1 MTDNNQQSSTNNSLL
16 TIHVDGVAYKV
27 DPTDNLLA
35 GVLSNKLNLPY
46 FCWHPSMGSVG
57 ACRQCAVTVFSDES
71 QSNGRLA
78 MACMT
83 PVTDGMHIGLG
94 DDYSSAFREQVI
106 AAMMTNHPHDCPVCA
121 EGGECHLQ
129 DMTVMTGH
137 SVREYKGDKRTFV
150 NQDLGPN
157 VGHEMNRC
165 ITCYRCVRFYK
176 DYAGGT
182 DFGVYGSRNQ
192 VCFGRQ
198 QDGVLESEFAG
209 NLIEVCPTGVF
220 TDKAFSAHY
229 SRKWDLQSAP
239 SICKGCSV
247 GCNLSVGERYGSVR
261 RVVNRYNDN
270 INGYF
275 LCDRGR
281 FGFSYVNA
289 SDRINHT
296 QGIKFTDNS
305 PTEQVTAKDVHI
317 SLAKYKAEQFI
328 AIGSPRASLETNT
341 TLKHLFSAKHFC
353 AGLTQAQ
360 MHMLKI
366 NQRLNRQA
374 KIANIKQIE
383 QADLVIVLGEDVT
396 QTAPRIALA
405 IRQSVRNASLLIAD
419 RLRIPR
425 WQDEAVRTAAGKVL
439 SPLFISAINASKL
452 DDVATAVNYSNS
464 DDIAQIIAAISTKLT
479 NENAQL
485 NSLSTEQ
492 QSFVEQ
498 IVAALATAQNPLIV
512 SGHSLDNPEILA
524 QCLQLNSQHK
534 NKFSFAIMSEHANS
548 MGLANLIDDDTL
560 SLEQVIEQVSLTNQS
575 EKPNQNGQASSLCIV
590 ENELSNLTSVQQH
603 QLLSSATTIL
613 AIDHNETIVTKHAD
627 VILPAATFSESQGLL
642 VNYQGLVQCFYPAFA
657 PKLPILASWRYVQ
670 MIDGVL
676 GKGELKDVTTDST
689 QNLNSGI
696 NQCWSVLN
704 RIEEHFPNTEAFI
717 AEQFLLKTA
726 RQSHRASGRTAMM
739 ANQTVHEAKATIDGN
754 SNYNF
759 SMEGG
764 NVNSTSAMPFTWA
777 PGWNSNQSISKY
789 QQQVGGPL
797 INAAPIVNIFDP
809 NADDEPIASTFA
821 TEPDSLDGQSLDTR
835 ADNINENALTIYP
848 AKHIF
853 GNDYLGLKGSEFKLT
868 APIPY
873 IQVTTLTAQKYN
885 ITDCQYID
893 INIDGRAFICELII
907 TAQHAEHSA
916 TLYLNEQAS
925 EMFELSDV
933 SIKPASSMQ
942 IDAFKHKLRDDL
954 ATIETQQQQQ
964 LAAIKQNDQFIPI
977 RLMAG
982 GLDDG

>member
-1 MTDNNQQSSTNNSLL
+1 MTDNNQASAANNSLI
-16 TIHVDGVAYKV
+16 TIHVDGVAYQV
-27 DPTDNLLA
+27 DPIDNLLA

-71 QSNGRLA
+71 RSNGRLA

-182 DFGVYGSRNQ
+182 DFGVYGSRNK

-261 RVVNRYNDN
+261 RVVNRYNDT

-289 SDRINHT
+289 SDRITNTH
-296 QGIKFTDNS
+296 GIKLGVNS
-305 PTEQVTAKDVHI
+305 STTHASVKDIHI
-317 SLAKYKAEQFI
+317 SLAKYKAEKFI

-341 TLKHLFSAKHFC
+341 ALKHLFSSKHFC

-360 MHMLKI
+360 MQMLKI
-366 NQRLNRQA
+366 NQQLNAQA
-374 KIANIKQIE
+374 KIANVKQIE
-383 QADLVIVLGEDVT
+383 QADLVIVFGEDVT

-405 IRQSVRNASLLIAD
+405 IRQAVRNASLVIAD

-425 WQDEAVRTAAGKVL
+425 WQDEAVRTAAGKAL

-464 DDIAQIIAAISTKLT
+464 NDIALIINAISTKLGH
-479 NENAQL
+479 ENTQL
-485 NSLSTEQ
+485 NSLNDEQ
-492 QSFVEQ
+492 LSFVEQ
-498 IVAALATAQNPLIV
+498 VVAALATAKNPLIV
-512 SGHSLDNPEILA
+512 SGHSLADAEILT

-534 NKFSFAIMSEHANS
+534 DKFSFAMMSEHANS
-548 MGLANLIDDDTL
+548 MGLASLIDDDTL
-560 SLEQVIEQVSLTNQS
+560 SLEQVLEQVSAAKQS
-575 EKPNQNGQASSLCIV
+575 GQASSVCIV
-590 ENELSNLTSVQQH
+590 ENELSNLSNEQQQ
-603 QLLSSATTIL
+603 QLLNSATSIL
-613 AIDHNETIVTKHAD
+613 AIDHNDTIVTQHAD
-627 VILPAATFSESQGLL
+627 VVFPAATFSESQGLL

-657 PKLPILASWRYVQ
+657 AKLPILASWRYVQ

-676 GKGELKDVTTDST
+676 GKGNLAANINTD
-689 QNLNSGI
+689 I
-696 NQCWSVLN
+696 NQCRAVLN
-704 RIEEHFPNTEAFI
+704 RLETSFPNTDAFI

-739 ANQTVHEAKATIDGN
+739 ANQTVHEAKATMDNN

-764 NVNSTSAMPFTWA
+764 NVNNTSIMPFTWA

-797 INAAPIVNIFDP
+797 INTAPIVNIFDP
-809 NADDEPIASTFA
+809 NADDEPTLKQ
-821 TEPDSLDGQSLDTR
+821 EPVSAKSEL
-835 ADNINENALTIYP
+835 ENNAENTLTIYP

-853 GNDYLGLKGSEFKLT
+853 GNDFLGLKGCEFKLI

-873 IQVTTLTAQKYN
+873 LQVTSLTAQQYN
-885 ITDCQYID
+885 LVDCQYIE
-893 INIDGRAFICELII
+893 INVEGRAFICELVI
-907 TAQHAEHSA
+907 TTQHAEHSA

-925 EMFELSDV
+925 EIIATDNI
-933 SIKPASSMQ
+933 SIKVASSQQ
-942 IDAFKHKLRDDL
+942 IAAFKHKLQHDL
-954 ATIETQQQQQ
+954 AAIETQQQQQ
-964 LAAIKQNDQFIPI
+964 LAAVKQNDQFIPI